1 MTVGLLDL
9 LHPFDTLAANLLTLL
24 RALFAGLRAILAGL
38 GALFARLRT
47 FDLAVSRSVI
57 IVAAGTLGQGRG
69 NRCAG
74 EEQCE
79 EEITHT
85 DLCKSASHLKNFC
98 ARPD

>member
-24 RALFAGLRAILAGL
+24 RALFAGL

-57 IVAAGTLGQGRG
+57 IVAAGTLGQCRG

>member
-9 LHPFDTLAANLLTLL
+9 LHPFDTLDTLAANLLTLL
-24 RALFAGLRAILAGL
+24 RALFAGL

-47 FDLAVSRSVI
+47 FDLAISRTVV

>member
-24 RALFAGLRAILAGL
+24 RALFAGL

-47 FDLAVSRSVI
+47 FDLAISRTVV

>member
-24 RALFAGLRAILAGL
+24 RALFAGL

-47 FDLAVSRSVI
+47 FDLAISRTVV

-98 ARPD
+98 AWPD